1 MEVHKVEGSHA
12 EERKS
17 RSITEENL
25 RSEFAFLVAG
35 RLAGALLERGLITPV
50 QNKVLMDENARSFPG
65 ALSSLYLLKTCYI
78 NR

>member
-1 MEVHKVEGSHA
+1 MEVHKVDGSRA
-12 EERKS
+12 GERIS

-35 RLAGALLERGLITPV
+35 RLASSLLERGLITLC
-50 QNKVLMDENARSFPG
+50 QHKVLMDENARSFPG
-65 ALSSLYLLKTCYI
+65 TLSSLYQLKTCYI

>member
-1 MEVHKVEGSHA
+1 MKNGRNYCLISLCLTVLLRRFSNVSKTMEEK
-12 EERKS
+12 
-17 RSITEENL
+17 
-25 RSEFAFLVAG
+25 
-35 RLAGALLERGLITPV
+35 LAGALLERGLITPV